1 MSMAIRTQLPLPSE
15 AHNIFGSEVLMQQ
28 SQAINKPGPKFDAR
42 GKVVPYSLV
51 GRADWFIK
59 NSDAGHL

>member
-1 MSMAIRTQLPLPSE
+1 
-15 AHNIFGSEVLMQQ
+15 MQQ